1 MDIKKW
7 QIAGALFTLI
17 LGTILHFTYNW
28 SGKNPVIGIFSAV
41 NESIWEHL
49 KLLAFPMLFF
59 SILEFFA
66 YGKNMTNFVPVK
78 ILSILAGMLAIVFLF
93 YTYTGI
99 IGRNYLIADILIFII
114 GVFLAYLISY
124 RLLQTTLF
132 SSCLVV
138 IAGWL
143 GLTALVTLFALF
155 TYTPPRLGLFRDPLS
170 QN

>member
-49 KLLAFPMLFF
+49 KLLAFPMLLF
-59 SILEFFA
+59 SALEFLA
-66 YGKNMTNFVPVK
+66 YGKNLTNFVPVK
-78 ILSILAGMLAIVFLF
+78 MLSILAGMLAIVVLF

-99 IGRNYLIADILIFII
+99 IGKNYFIADILIFVI
-114 GVFLAYLISY
+114 GVFLSHFISY

-132 SSCLVV
+132 SSCLMV

-143 GLTALVTLFALF
+143 GLVGLVTLFALF
-155 TYTPPRLGLFRDPLS
+155 TYAPPRLELFRDPLI